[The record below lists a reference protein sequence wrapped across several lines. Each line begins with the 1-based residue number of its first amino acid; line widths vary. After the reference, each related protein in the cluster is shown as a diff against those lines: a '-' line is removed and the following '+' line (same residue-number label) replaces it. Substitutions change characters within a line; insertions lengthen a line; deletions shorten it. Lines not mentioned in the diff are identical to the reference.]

1 MITVDNNTVSVGHV
15 SSCDVIGATM
25 TVDNNTVSVDH
36 VPSYDIM
43 QSSQML
49 NVAIINPVFKCADDC
64 ASTDLCSYSL
74 LLL

>member
-36 VPSYDIM
+36 VPS
-43 QSSQML
+43 
-49 NVAIINPVFKCADDC
+49 F
-64 ASTDLCSYSL
+64 TDVEHSNH
-74 LLL
+74 